1 MINLETIYSQVD
13 AKVVAYA
20 IKAGYYGEGSSAER
34 DAANGALEA
43 YFVSTLRDVPKE
55 TLGARLEELK
65 ADFGTMNAFKRA
77 VARVKEFRAK
87 NPAWRT
93 FSL

>member
-1 MINLETIYSQVD
+1 MMHFDSIYD
-13 AKVVAYA
+13 DKTAKVVAFA
-20 IKAGYYGEGSSAER
+20 VLQDFYGESGFER

-43 YFVSTLRDVPKE
+43 YFVSTLREASKE
-55 TLGARLEELK
+55 DLGSRLEALK
-65 ADFGTMNAFKRA
+65 ADFGTLNAFKRA
-77 VARVKEFRAK
+77 VGRVQEFRAK